1 MARWQVTGIPDGEIG
16 EYRIHNCTESTG
28 ESSWL
33 NYVNYASVPSGDYT
47 VLYRK
52 FGTSY
57 LNIMQDTD
65 REYDEHD
72 WITQRMSGDILIG
85 GLGIGMV
92 HIPLLTSNDVT
103 SVTVVESE
111 QAVIDLVWDH
121 CAKDDRFTLVHDDIH
136 TWTPPEGSSW
146 DVGWFDTWLT
156 TDCDEDG
163 NIIGSEGYKT
173 MIEDKYGSLV
183 TEIGG
188 WNWI

>member
-1 MARWQVTGIPDGEIG
+1 MTRWQVSGIPDGEIG

-28 ESSWL
+28 EDSWL
-33 NYVNYASVPSGDYT
+33 NYVNYASVPSGNYT
-47 VLYRK
+47 VLYRR

-65 REYDEHD
+65 REYTEHD
-72 WITQRMSGDILIG
+72 WLTQRMSGDILIG

-92 HIPLLTSNDVT
+92 HIPLLASNDVT

-111 QAVIDLVWDH
+111 QAVIDLVWDY

-188 WNWI
+188 WNWS

>member
-1 MARWQVTGIPDGEIG
+1 MRWQVSGIPDGEIG

-28 ESSWL
+28 EDSWL

-52 FGTSY
+52 FGNAY

-65 REYDEHD
+65 REYTEHD
-72 WITQRMSGDILIG
+72 WLTQRMSGDILIG

-92 HIPLLTSNDVT
+92 HIPLLASDDVT

-136 TWTPPEGSSW
+136 TWTPPAGSSW

-156 TDCDEDG
+156 HDDDG
-163 NIIGSEGYKT
+163 NGNLITSDDYKT
-173 MIEDKYGSLV
+173 MIQNKYGSLI

-188 WNWI
+188 WNWS